1 MGCNHLHEHDEQITE
16 SRSIDDEVLYDVAD
30 LFKCFSDSTRIRI
43 MYSLFRQEYC
53 VNDIA
58 KLLNMTVSAI
68 SHQLQILKTARL
80 VKSRRDG
87 KTIYYSLA
95 DEHVKT
101 IFYQALEH
109 IVE

>member
-1 MGCNHLHEHDEQITE
+1 
-16 SRSIDDEVLYDVAD
+16 
-30 LFKCFSDSTRIRI
+30 